1 MKSLG
6 FWIKLTSFILT
17 GYFVSTGNW
26 SSAALFFMVYLG
38 ELGQSIADT
47 IENIQ
52 L

>member
-17 GYFVSTGNW
+17 VYFVQTGDW
-26 SSAALFFMVYLG
+26 ASAVLFFMVYIG
-38 ELGQSIADT
+38 ELCGSICES
-47 IENIQ
+47 IENIE